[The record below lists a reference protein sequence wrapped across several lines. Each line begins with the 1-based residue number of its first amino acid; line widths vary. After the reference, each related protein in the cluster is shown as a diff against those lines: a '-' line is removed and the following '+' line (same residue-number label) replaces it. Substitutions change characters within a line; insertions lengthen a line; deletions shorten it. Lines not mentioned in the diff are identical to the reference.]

1 METWNQHGC
10 MANQGTKII
19 RSMPKSEKEIS
30 KVKVLL
36 LLVNIKLF
44 KDNKKIKK
52 NLVSSRQENKNMKMI
67 RNKIL
72 EIHSQKRVIRE
83 GNNKI

>member
-1 METWNQHGC
+1 

-44 KDNKKIKK
+44 KDNKNSNK
-52 NLVSSRQENKNMKMI
+52 NLVSSR
-67 RNKIL
+67 
-72 EIHSQKRVIRE
+72 
-83 GNNKI
+83 